1 MCRVRGKGSRGGG
14 EAAVSAALSAA
25 QAGRWRTKTLT
36 SPPSPRGSWR
46 RHHRCSSHRSW
57 MVRAER
63 ARLSRR
69 TRTARFLD
77 TRNIF
82 GCADV
87 KSVVDDASI
96 MDAVAP
102 KARKAYNTDQM
113 TSIDGPD
120 GKVRL
125 CV

>member
-1 MCRVRGKGSRGGG
+1 
-14 EAAVSAALSAA
+14 
-25 QAGRWRTKTLT
+25 
-36 SPPSPRGSWR
+36 
-46 RHHRCSSHRSW
+46 